1 MSRYRT
7 ERADPTTY
15 RPPAGLSIAERTAEQ
30 DQAAGGHNAR
40 LVTRADGR
48 TVMGSVALR
57 CLPKSRRVYAYLR
70 WTASKGTTE
79 RYLGDVSDS
88 PDRITALRVGWELA
102 RRRESGSLLTTSTLT
117 AR

>member
-1 MSRYRT
+1 MSIYRT

-15 RPPAGLSIAERTAEQ
+15 RPPPGLSIADRTAEQ
-30 DQAAGGHNAR
+30 DRAAGGHDAR
-40 LVTRADGR
+40 LVTRADG
-48 TVMGSVALR
+48 TAVLGSVALR
-57 CLPKSRRVYAYLR
+57 CFAKRRRVYAYLR
-70 WTASKGTTE
+70 WTAGHGTTE

-88 PDRITALRVGWELA
+88 PDRITALRAGWELA